1 MKPSAPKPS
10 APDSS
15 APVPAAGP
23 LLEVRGLRKEF
34 AGPEGTLAIL
44 CGVDLALDRGASLAV
59 MGPSGSGKS
68 TLLHILGTLDRP
80 TAGAVRVAGQD
91 PFALDEAGQAR
102 FRNRWIGFVFQDH
115 QLLPQCTAIE
125 NVLVPTLA
133 TRAADPAAA
142 AARARALLERV
153 GLGARLV
160 HRPADLSG
168 GECQRVAIA
177 RALINA
183 PGLLLCDEPT
193 GNLDEASAE
202 AVAACFLQM
211 QREEHVALVV
221 TTHNAAFAA
230 RFDRVERL
238 HEGRLEKG

>member
-1 MKPSAPKPS
+1 
-10 APDSS
+10 
-15 APVPAAGP
+15 
-23 LLEVRGLRKEF
+23 VRGLRKEF

-44 CGVDLALDRGASLAV
+44 RGVDLALERGASLAV

-80 TAGAVRVAGQD
+80 TAGMVRVGGQD

-115 QLLPQCTAIE
+115 QLLPQCTALE

-133 TRAADPAAA
+133 APDRATTAASA

-153 GLGARLV
+153 GLGARLA

-211 QREEHVALVV
+211 QREERIALVV
-221 TTHNAAFAA
+221 TTHNAAFAK
-230 RFDRVERL
+230 RFDRVARL
-238 HEGRLEKG
+238 HEGRLEDEEK